1 MKQYVNIFLIGLAVT
16 HCSNI
21 GFVDKAKAVASNS
34 FGIEVFAFGGS
45 VTGGAF
51 LVPATAALD
60 ASCTQGG
67 ISKANCACQNEANSR
82 QFTGTFRAW
91 LSIGNVVD
99 AICNVQGI
107 ESTGCAVESS
117 LGPFVARK
125 SSGYVVLASDYSE
138 LSTSGFRTALEDTG
152 RLLYTGSNVAGRATG
167 ADCSG
172 FTIADTS
179 IPTWGS
185 SGLASTDFTTGASA
199 NSCTSTPGTIL
210 CMRRPK

>member
-1 MKQYVNIFLIGLAVT
+1 MKPT
-16 HCSNI
+16 R
-21 GFVDKAKAVASNS
+21 
-34 FGIEVFAFGGS
+34 
-45 VTGGAF
+45 
-51 LVPATAALD
+51 
-60 ASCTQGG
+60 
-67 ISKANCACQNEANSR
+67 R

-117 LGPFVARK
+117 LWPIRRAQE

-152 RLLYTGSNVAGRATG
+152 RLLYTGSECCMAALLVQTAQRFY
-167 ADCSG
+167 S
-172 FTIADTS
+172 ADTS

-199 NSCTSTPGTIL
+199 NSCTSWNQVAPFSA
-210 CMRRPK
+210 CAEPNRCRMRQFSPRPMPA